1 MSIWLK
7 SIYILTWGSLC
18 LMLAGFGWAIR
29 EMVKPPEKKQPLPET
44 ASLSLEPGK
53 KLLLGLGD
61 SLTRG
66 VGDHSGQGYFG
77 IIQKNGDT
85 IFPVPNPS
93 I

>member
-53 KLLLGLGD
+53 
-61 SLTRG
+61 S
-66 VGDHSGQGYFG
+66 FC
-77 IIQKNGDT
+77 
-85 IFPVPNPS
+85 
-93 I
+93 